1 MFEKLKDT
9 SITLKNGDTL
19 ATRCTMVNYKG
30 NKQQNYNF
38 FIVAVCL
45 QNIKF
50 L

>member
-30 NKQQNYNF
+30 NINNK
-38 FIVAVCL
+38 ITISLIAVCL
-45 QNIKF
+45 QNINF